1 MMVATLLLRH
11 LEDFRKSGITD
22 ESVAKYDISSF
33 SQDEASEALGF
44 RPLSGGWGIQYPGS
58 GFFKFKPDTPFNK
71 ESKYL
76 SPKDTAQVL
85 FITHLAAQMH
95 GDTLEP
101 YYFCEGEKK
110 CLALEQAGYAAIGVS
125 GVWNWKS
132 RGHINEGLSQINL
145 MGRECYIIFDSDKYF
160 NDHVKKAEKG
170 FAEALI
176 SLGAKVR
183 IVNLDSEFGKGA
195 DDQLLRLGAEDFR
208 YYIDEA
214 QDYGPGLKH
223 EIPQLPPVSL
233 PEFLTKDIP
242 PVEYY
247 VQGLLSK
254 QGKTMISAQANIGKS
269 LFVQNLSMAIALG
282 KAKVLDKFD
291 VTPAKVLYLDLEMGE
306 SALMQRFQ
314 ILCKDEPT
322 KAPDLFIKYIPA
334 PDFLNKEFQVALE
347 NWLAMRNINVLIID
361 PLGNAWSG
369 DENDKQE
376 VGQLT
381 AYLNTLIAKHKISIV
396 AVHHW
401 RKASKDFK
409 AGGEMAAGSYKWAA
423 WLDYHVTLAGA
434 PDSITITCE
443 KSRHGMRFK
452 PFLAKINTDTLQFE
466 YLTDFEKKFTQD
478 TLAQLFDDF
487 GSTRVSIPEL
497 INHAKEKKS
506 GSEKTIR
513 KLIAES
519 AAFEI
524 DKTGKTHYL
533 VMKQVLFYE
542 ADFT

>member
-1 MMVATLLLRH
+1 MVATLLPQH

-22 ESVAKYDISSF
+22 ESVAKYDISSV

-44 RPLSGGWGIQYPGS
+44 RSPSGGWALRYPGS
-58 GFFKFKPDTPFNK
+58 EFFKFKPDTPFNK
-71 ESKYL
+71 ETKYL
-76 SPKDTAQVL
+76 SPKDTAQEL
-85 FITHLAAQMH
+85 FITHLASGVH
-95 GDTLEP
+95 GGTSEP

-132 RGHINEGLSQINL
+132 RGHNNEHLSQINL
-145 MGRECYIIFDSDKYF
+145 PGRECYIIFDSDKRV
-160 NDHVKKAEKG
+160 NDHVKKAEER
-170 FAEALI
+170 FAEALS
-176 SLGAKVR
+176 SLGAKVK

-195 DDQLLRLGAEDFR
+195 DDQLLRLGITDFR
-208 YYIDEA
+208 YYIDNAE
-214 QDYGPGLKH
+214 DYGPGLKH
-223 EIPQLPPVSL
+223 EIPQLPPLSL
-233 PEFLTKDIP
+233 PKFLAKNIP

-247 VQGLLSK
+247 IQDLLSK
-254 QGKTMISAQANIGKS
+254 QGKTMISAQANVGKS
-269 LFVQNLSMAIALG
+269 LFVQNLSIAIALG

-291 VTPAKVLYLDLEMGE
+291 ITHAKVLYLDLEMGE
-306 SALMQRFQ
+306 PALMQRFQ
-314 ILCKDEPT
+314 VLCKDEPT
-322 KAPDLFIKYIPA
+322 KASDLFVKYIPA
-334 PDFLNKEFQVALE
+334 PDFLDKEFQVALE
-347 NWLAMRNINVLIID
+347 DWLTTLNINVLIID

-376 VGQLT
+376 VGLLT
-381 AYLNTLIAKHKISIV
+381 AYLNTLIAKHRISII

-401 RKASKDFK
+401 RKASKDFR

-423 WLDYHVTLAGA
+423 WLDYHVTLSGA

-443 KSRHGMRFK
+443 KSRHGVRFK

-478 TLAQLFDDF
+478 TLTQLFDDF
-487 GSTRVSIPEL
+487 RADRVSIPDL

-513 KLIAES
+513 KLIAEN

-533 VMKQVLFYE
+533 VRKQGLFDE
-542 ADFT
+542 TAFI